1 MAEFEINAGTG
12 QKNDAI
18 VKDTTMQTFKQD
30 VIEESKSRIVFLYF
44 YSVTDPVSVKFE
56 PLLEKYVKLANGKAV
71 LVKMTVEEGR
81 AIAMQLGIR
90 GVPTTLIFTKGNMAD
105 GFSGPVPEQQLKM
118 LMQALIGKDALSLD
132 ELLKEAKAHLENNEI
147 NQALDAYTQ
156 VLEKDEANQKAFA
169 GMIRCFIAKGDLA
182 AAKDLSDGLE
192 ENLKDS
198 ELQAARSALNLA
210 LAAQNAPKPDD
221 LAQKVA
227 ANPDDLQARYDL
239 AQALYAAGKPAEAMD
254 ELLEIIARD
263 QKWNDDKARALLFE
277 YFKAIGLMNPL
288 TVEKRHKLSG
298 IIFT

>member
-1 MAEFEINAGTG
+1 
-12 QKNDAI
+12 
-18 VKDTTMQTFKQD
+18 MQTFKQD

-105 GFSGPVPEQQLKM
+105 GFAGPVPEQQLKM

-147 NQALDAYTQ
+147 DQALDAYTQ

-210 LAAQNAPKPDD
+210 LAAQNAPKPHD

-227 ANPDDLQARYDL
+227 ANPDD
-239 AQALYAAGKPAEAMD
+239 
-254 ELLEIIARD
+254 
-263 QKWNDDKARALLFE
+263 
-277 YFKAIGLMNPL
+277 
-288 TVEKRHKLSG
+288 
-298 IIFT
+298 